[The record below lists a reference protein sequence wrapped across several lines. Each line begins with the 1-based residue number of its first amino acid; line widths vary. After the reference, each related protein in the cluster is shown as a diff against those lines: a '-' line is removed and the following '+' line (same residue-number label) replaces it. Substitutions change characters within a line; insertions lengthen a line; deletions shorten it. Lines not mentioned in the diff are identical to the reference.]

1 MPFYIFVSE
10 LLRKSQKLLELD
22 LSGNILNSDDFQIL
36 CDGLLINNSVTSISI
51 LIISFEFKKL

>member
-22 LSGNILNSDDFQIL
+22 LSGNVLNSDDFQIL
-36 CDGLLINNSVTSISI
+36 CDGLFVNNSVTSIYD
-51 LIISFEFKKL
+51 LIF